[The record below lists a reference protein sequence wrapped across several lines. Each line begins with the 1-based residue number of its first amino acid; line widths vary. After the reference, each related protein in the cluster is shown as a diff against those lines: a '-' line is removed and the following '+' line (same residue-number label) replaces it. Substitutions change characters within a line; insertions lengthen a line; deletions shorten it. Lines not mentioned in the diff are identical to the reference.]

1 MTRKLF
7 AVLPAMLIVICLSA
21 TRAFACTTFCL
32 KNKGEILFGK
42 NYDWMVG
49 DGLVFVN
56 KRGVSKSA
64 SLEGTN
70 PARWVSRYGS
80 VTFNQYGRENPSGG
94 LNEAGL
100 VIELMWL
107 DETQYPAEDS
117 RPALDVLEWIQYQ
130 LDTSATVAE
139 VIANSEKVRIS
150 SLVRL
155 HYLVNDKAGNSATIE
170 FLNGKMV
177 AHHGEAL
184 PFSTLTNDTYEKSL
198 NYSKT
203 TAVER
208 ARGNGSLERF
218 ARAARKADEF
228 GKTDRAEA
236 QAINYAFEI
245 LNNVAQGNYTQ
256 WRIVYDQKRHKIH
269 FQTLQSPQIK
279 TIDAT
284 AFDYAC
290 GTTVKVFDM
299 NAKAAGDVTAKFTD
313 YTRKANRDLIE
324 RSFNGTDFL
333 RYLPSVVRDQ
343 LASYPEEF
351 VCAAKQSMPTTQT
364 KPATSA
370 AASAWWPAAFPV
382 AQMIIVFLV

>member
-1 MTRKLF
+1 MKTKRF
-7 AVLPAMLIVICLSA
+7 AVLPAILIVFCLSA
-21 TRAFACTTFCL
+21 TRVFACTTFCL

-70 PARWVSRYGS
+70 PARWVSEYGS

-130 LDTSATVAE
+130 LDTSATVAD
-139 VIANSEKVRIS
+139 VIENSEKVRIS

-177 AHHGEAL
+177 THHGEAL

-198 NYSKT
+198 KYSKT
-203 TAVER
+203 TALER
-208 ARGNGSLERF
+208 AHGNGSLERF
-218 ARAARKADEF
+218 ARAAKKSGEF
-228 GKTDRAEA
+228 GKSERAEA
-236 QAINYAFEI
+236 EAVNYAFEI
-245 LNNVAQGNYTQ
+245 LRDVAQARYTQ
-256 WRIVYDQKRHKIH
+256 WSIVYDQKRHKIH
-269 FQTLQSPQIK
+269 FRTLQAPQIK
-279 TIDAT
+279 TIDAK
-284 AFDYAC
+284 AFDYSC
-290 GTTVKVFDM
+290 GSTVKILDM
-299 NAKAAGDVTAKFTD
+299 NAKTAGDVTAKFTD
-313 YTRKANRDLIE
+313 YTRKVNRELIE

-351 VCAAKQSMPTTQT
+351 VCAAAQSKPTTQT
-364 KPATSA
+364 KLTTSA
-370 AASAWWPAAFPV
+370 AASAWWPTAF
-382 AQMIIVFLV
+382 

>member
-1 MTRKLF
+1 MKKLTTGIL
-7 AVLPAMLIVICLSA
+7 AALVLLCLSFNQA
-21 TRAFACTTFCL
+21 LACTTFCL
-32 KNKGEILFGK
+32 KKNGEVLFGK

-49 DGLVFVN
+49 EGLVSVN
-56 KRGVSKSA
+56 KRGVSKTA

-107 DETQYPAEDS
+107 DETQYPAQDS

-139 VIANSEKVRIS
+139 VIENSEKVRIN

-198 NYSKT
+198 NYSKMT
-203 TAVER
+203 TAER

-228 GKTDRAEA
+228 GKTERAEA
-236 QAINYAFEI
+236 EAVNYAFEI
-245 LNNVAQGNYTQ
+245 LSNVAQGNYTQ

-269 FQTLQSPQIK
+269 FQTLQAPQIK
-279 TIDAT
+279 TIDAR
-284 AFDYAC
+284 AFDYSC
-290 GTTVKVFDM
+290 GTTVKVLDM
-299 NAKAAGDVTAKFTD
+299 NAKASGDVTAKFTD
-313 YTRKANRDLIE
+313 YTRKANRELIE

-333 RYLPSVVRDQ
+333 RFLPNVVRDQ

-351 VCAAKQSMPTTQT
+351 VCAAKQTTPTT
-364 KPATSA
+364 SS

-382 AQMIIVFLV
+382 AQLIIMFLA

>member
-1 MTRKLF
+1 MVKKISLCILSILTF
-7 AVLPAMLIVICLSA
+7 AVTMLSA
-21 TRAFACTTFCL
+21 NQLYACTTFCL
-32 KNKGEILFGK
+32 KNKGEVLFGK

-49 DGLVFVN
+49 EGLVFVN
-56 KRGVSKSA
+56 KRGVAKVANAEDRS
-64 SLEGTN
+64 N
-70 PARWVSRYGS
+70 PAKWVSKFGS

-94 LNEAGL
+94 MNEAGL

-107 DETQYPAEDS
+107 DQTQYPAEDS

-130 LDTSATVAE
+130 LDTAATVAE
-139 VIANSEKVRIS
+139 VIENSEKVRIN

-177 AHHGEAL
+177 AHRGEAL
-184 PFSTLTNDTYEKSL
+184 PFSTLTNDTYEKSV

-218 ARAARKADEF
+218 ARAAQKVDEF
-228 GKTDRAEA
+228 GKTERAEA
-236 QAINYAFEI
+236 EAVNYAFEI

-269 FQTLQSPQIK
+269 FKTLQAPQIK
-279 TIDAT
+279 TIDAS
-284 AFDYAC
+284 AFNYSC
-290 GTTVKVFDM
+290 GTTVKVLDM
-299 NAKAAGDVTAKFTD
+299 NAKVAGDVTAKFTD
-313 YTRKANRDLIE
+313 YTRKANRELIE

-333 RYLPSVVRDQ
+333 RFLPSLIRDQ
-343 LASYPEEF
+343 LAAYPEEF
-351 VCAAKQSMPTTQT
+351 GCSAKEI
-364 KPATSA
+364 KPANATAVSVWRPTHYLA
-370 AASAWWPAAFPV
+370 VQLFI
-382 AQMIIVFLV
+382 MFLI

>member
-1 MTRKLF
+1 MKKIL
-7 AVLPAMLIVICLSA
+7 LPILSILTLLVTVLSA
-21 TRAFACTTFCL
+21 NQVQACTTFCL
-32 KNKGEILFGK
+32 KNNGEVLFGK

-64 SLEGTN
+64 SLEATN
-70 PARWVSRYGS
+70 PARWVSEYGS

-130 LDTSATVAE
+130 LDMSATVAE
-139 VIANSEKVRIS
+139 VIENSEKVRIS

-155 HYLVNDKAGNSATIE
+155 HYLINDKEGNSATIE

-177 AHHGEAL
+177 AHQGEAL

-198 NYSKT
+198 NYSQTT
-203 TAVER
+203 TAEN
-208 ARGNGSLERF
+208 ARGNGSLQRF
-218 ARAARKADEF
+218 ARAARRVGEF

-236 QAINYAFEI
+236 DAVNYAFEI
-245 LNNVAQGNYTQ
+245 LNNVAQGSYTQ

-269 FQTLQSPQIK
+269 FQTLQSSQTK
-279 TIDAT
+279 TIDAR
-284 AFDYAC
+284 AFDYSC
-290 GTTVKVFDM
+290 GSTVKVLNM

-313 YTRKANRDLIE
+313 YTRKANRELIE

-333 RYLPSVVRDQ
+333 RFLPGVVRDQ

-351 VCAAKQSMPTTQT
+351 VCAAKQTQ
-364 KPATSA
+364 PVISA
-370 AASAWWPAAFPV
+370 EASGWWPAALPL
-382 AQMIIVFLV
+382 AQIIIMFIV